1 MRMYPIWNKIS
12 ACIYKGDKSYG
23 VKVAG
28 YVEVLVGTSAK
39 NSHHFIDHKVTHRLM
54 ENGDRIYRF
63 YVDDKLIKESILKK
77 GSSRLE
83 ESRRAKFECQNQGG
97 FGWERNDEGREE

>member
-1 MRMYPIWNKIS
+1 MRMYPIWNEINS
-12 ACIYKGDKSYG
+12 CAYKNGKSYG
-23 VKVAG
+23 VKRVG
-28 YVEVLVGTSAK
+28 EVSVLVGTSAS

-77 GSSRLE
+77 GSSKLE

-97 FGWERNDEGREE
+97 FGWERNDEGRE

>member
-1 MRMYPIWNKIS
+1 MRMYPIWNEINS
-12 ACIYKGDKSYG
+12 CAYKNGKSYG
-23 VKVAG
+23 VKRVG
-28 YVEVLVGTSAK
+28 EVSVLVSTSAK

-77 GSSRLE
+77 GSSKLE

>member
-1 MRMYPIWNKIS
+1 
-12 ACIYKGDKSYG
+12 
-23 VKVAG
+23 
-28 YVEVLVGTSAK
+28 
-39 NSHHFIDHKVTHRLM
+39 M

-77 GSSRLE
+77 GSSKLE